1 MIEVQRSEPEQLSLK
16 QQIAQRRRDLN
27 VTTDTIASESALRE
41 REILEESLSKSRS
54 LESSKLVSSMMQRR
68 QMRKQNLDQSLGK
81 SLRAEGGIPSIPT
94 INVEDQDL
102 DKSQLKPLS
111 SSVNLSASI
120 RDRLKDRAKIQQDS
134 AMQKEPVRKLR
145 GLRNRDLQTRFDIE
159 SEDSGPPEEK
169 TAGDDEITED
179 HTESANQST
188 TSLRWKMMAKR
199 GKIAEEPEE
208 KIDEYSFFTKVFEP
222 VGSHDK
228 QPKKSTLIIPEVDDT
243 NFAQYDSL
251 YVITKPEVVNRDA
264 SLRLFVPTAA
274 PAETVTLHGGAP
286 CFLDDEGIYVGEP
299 PGVNS
304 SNWNKME
311 QRLVQTD
318 SGKKWFGIDGNMIV
332 APDPLKQIS
341 SRPMIDFEVDPT
353 IQHKGKCISLTQ
365 TGKFIG
371 ESSVNQLSVN
381 ITQVQFSHHPLFSK
395 EHVLVSQL
403 RDMYAQHTS
412 RQRHNLASHLGDR
425 LQSLRNAVQ
434 ELKYTLG
441 AKPWDMS
448 KPFNKDCVANLEDYS
463 EEIRNVREMWDIEC
477 MKDKNM
483 IRNILTLWKEIK
495 SLRESQGFIA
505 TNTKILVYKEQ
516 TNFAKEDKIWQKQI
530 KSTFE
535 EKKEELMAEYDEK
548 MKIHAN
554 EMADWKMQ
562 AREIKKK
569 MKSDKKKDT
578 AAVEEGEETANTGVL
593 PPKPVA
599 PAKPQT
605 SSLLNEIQNNAVKCR
620 KVPGDPILTIELTHT
635 VVITPIE
642 ECPPTEQ
649 KRRKDIVK
657 SSYYGK
663 LFYNNSEVTRTP
675 NVNLTSDFTLSFGE
689 SACLQVVHWPESIKF
704 ELWGVAEKLSE
715 IFLVIPPNDRHTGN
729 AELDSLEF
737 SSSHKVTYPNSTA
750 VGSGVPE
757 SADGKILLTSGKL
770 FGSTAWVR
778 DSSGK
783 ILAPARQDVAASFG
797 RADPIHSIG
806 ARSLN
811 DMEKVIQWISEAK
824 LDPNDPRNAP
834 LLHLMNKTRKDT
846 PSESKYFRLD
856 HLETSTYFVSTEEME
871 NDRRYRLLSLR
882 SQGVPE
888 YKPMK
893 MVPLYSSEVTHF
905 EYTQTEKEER
915 VSLKEEGDVFEHH
928 RAAVIRFM
936 KEIQEKIASR
946 SRKVRPM
953 LELSDVV
960 VEDQVPDISTLGR
973 SIAKLLEPRHPLRP
987 QRKERKKVTN
997 QAVGISKVDLLINV
1011 SQAQC
1016 LPIRRRTAGT
1026 EQRISLDPNTAR
1038 STIQLR
1044 PFVEVT
1050 FQRKS
1055 AVTHVADGP
1064 NPHWNQELVLPLNVI
1079 NNEFSANNLR
1089 EISDIVYFNVF
1100 DELIVDIL
1108 QDDRLRDTNIHQ
1120 RLERRW
1126 LGSFQIPF
1134 STIYIN
1140 SRIEGKFKLNVPS
1153 TLMGY
1158 NKDHGLLP
1166 QLTSEMLMSQ
1176 TSLSGQTVTD
1186 KNSYLTIFIT
1196 VEPPLAPQP
1205 PLREVFETNEEPR
1218 LIRAAAAWELLY
1230 NGKYGTRNVRSLVTD
1245 VNGKSV
1251 FITRYI
1257 SPQNPP
1263 HDLVPEDRTS
1273 RTNLTVLQKIAKF
1286 VSLIPYY
1293 QDSIAFS
1300 GSCDIWATS
1309 ELFLKMLAGDEEEHA
1324 ILLCNYFLHMGI
1336 DSYIIK
1342 GIGIPEGETCYVLTK
1357 LPEGTVL
1364 WNPSTGDY
1372 HPQSRPYHSLVS
1384 VHFCFNNENIWANT
1398 QPYDDPGRLDFNFGN
1413 TKNWKPFFTGREN
1426 PRLSTVQIS
1435 RLDYI
1440 ETNLSAIQTLESNL
1454 EKMLMDKMMEWRERH
1469 VTRWNRHCRVVMR
1482 QLLPR
1487 LEAGSLSEED
1497 QTSAMSEIMSS
1508 HNVTG
1513 FPINMRYSD
1522 ASTIIETVYSTNV
1535 HVAEDP
1541 QVEFAMAVYIHPYA
1555 NNVLS
1560 VWIYVGTL
1568 TKKY

>member
-1 MIEVQRSEPEQLSLK
+1 MIEVQRQETQLSLK
-16 QQIAQRRRDLN
+16 QQLAQRRRDLN
-27 VTTDTIASESALRE
+27 VTTDTIASEAALRE
-41 REILEESLSKSRS
+41 KEILEDSLSKSRS

-68 QMRKQNLDQSLGK
+68 QVRKQNLDQSMGK
-81 SLRAEGGIPSIPT
+81 SMRGDGAIPSIPT
-94 INVEDQDL
+94 INVDDQDL

-111 SSVNLSASI
+111 SSVNLSTSI

-134 AMQKEPVRKLR
+134 AMQKEPARKLR

-159 SEDSGPPEEK
+159 SEDSAPPEEK
-169 TAGDDEITED
+169 HSRDDEITED
-179 HTESANQST
+179 HTDSTNQLS
-188 TSLRWKMMAKR
+188 TSLRWKMLAKR

-208 KIDEYSFFTKVFEP
+208 KIDEYSFFTKVYEP
-222 VGSHDK
+222 VGGHEK
-228 QPKKSTLIIPEVDDT
+228 QPKKSALIIPEVDDT

-251 YVITKPEVVNRDA
+251 YVVTKPELPKHDA
-264 SLRLFVPTAA
+264 SVRLFAPTSA
-274 PAETVTLHGGAP
+274 PAETATLHGGAP

-311 QRLVQTD
+311 QRLIQTET
-318 SGKKWFGIDGNMIV
+318 GKKWFGIDGNMIV

-341 SRPMIDFEVDPT
+341 SRPMIDFDVDPT
-353 IQHKGKCISLTQ
+353 IQRTAKCISLSQ

-371 ESSVNQLSVN
+371 ESSVNQLSVS

-403 RDMYAQHTS
+403 RDLHVQYTS

-434 ELKYTLG
+434 ELQYTLG

-477 MKDKNM
+477 MKDKTM
-483 IRNILTLWKEIK
+483 IRAILTVWKEIK
-495 SLRESQGFIA
+495 NLRETQGFIA
-505 TNTKILVYKEQ
+505 TNAKILVYKEQ
-516 TNFAKEDKIWQKQI
+516 TNFAKEDKEWQKQI

-535 EKKEELMAEYDEK
+535 ESKEEMMTEYDEN
-548 MKIHAN
+548 MKIHYN
-554 EMADWKMQ
+554 EMAEWKMQ
-562 AREIKKK
+562 AREIKKR
-569 MKSDKKKDT
+569 MKASKSKEVIT
-578 AAVEEGEETANTGVL
+578 EEGEEATTGVL

-605 SSLLNEIQNNAVKCR
+605 SSLLNEIQSNSVKCR

-635 VVITPIE
+635 VTITPIE
-642 ECPPTEQ
+642 ECPPIEQ
-649 KRRKDIVK
+649 KRRKDILK
-657 SSYYGK
+657 SSCYGK
-663 LFYNNSEVTRTP
+663 LFYNNSEVTRSP
-675 NVNLTSDFTLSFGE
+675 NVNLTSDFTLNFGE
-689 SACLQVVHWPESIKF
+689 SVCLQVVHWPESIKF
-704 ELWGVAEKLSE
+704 ELWSISEKLSE

-729 AELDSLEF
+729 AELESLEF

-757 SADGKILLTSGKL
+757 SVDGKILLTSGKL
-770 FGSTAWVR
+770 FGSTAWVK
-778 DSSGK
+778 DASGK
-783 ILAPARQDVAASFG
+783 ILAPVRHDIAATFG
-797 RADPIHSIG
+797 RADPIHAIG

-834 LLHLMNKTRKDT
+834 LLHLMNRTRKDAPGDT
-846 PSESKYFRLD
+846 KYFRLD
-856 HLETSTYFVSTEEME
+856 HLEKSTYFVSTEELE
-871 NDRRYRLLSLR
+871 NDRRFSLLSLR
-882 SQGVPE
+882 NQGVPE

-893 MVPLYSSEVTHF
+893 MVPMYSSEVTHF
-905 EYTQTEKEER
+905 EYAQTEKEEK

-936 KEIQEKIASR
+936 QEIQDKIASR

-997 QAVGISKVDLLINV
+997 QAVGITKVDLLVNV

-1016 LPIRRRTAGT
+1016 LPIRSRTTAS
-1026 EQRISLDPNTAR
+1026 EQRMTLDPNTAR

-1050 FQRKS
+1050 FQRQS
-1055 AVTHVADGP
+1055 SVTHVADGP

-1079 NNEFSANNLR
+1079 NNEFSASNLR
-1089 EISDIVYFNVF
+1089 EITDIVYFNVF
-1100 DELIVDIL
+1100 DEIIVDIL
-1108 QDDRLRDTNIHQ
+1108 ADDRLRDTNIHQ

-1166 QLTSEMLMSQ
+1166 HLMTSDMLLSQSSLT
-1176 TSLSGQTVTD
+1176 GHTD
-1186 KNSYLTIFIT
+1186 KTSYLTIFIT
-1196 VEPPLAPQP
+1196 VEPPLAPHP
-1205 PLREVFETNEEPR
+1205 ALREVFDTNEEPR

-1230 NGKYGTRNVRSLVTD
+1230 NGEHGSRSVRSLVTD

-1257 SPQNPP
+1257 GPQNPP
-1263 HDLVPEDRTS
+1263 NELVPEDRNMRKS
-1273 RTNLTVLQKIAKF
+1273 LVILQKVAKF

-1324 ILLCNYFLHMGI
+1324 ILLCNYFLYMGI

-1357 LPEGTVL
+1357 QLEGNVL

-1384 VHFCFNNENIWANT
+1384 VHFCFNNENIWANM
-1398 QPYDDPGRLDFNFGN
+1398 QPYDDPGRLDFNFNN
-1413 TKNWKPFFTGREN
+1413 TKNWKTFFAGKES
-1426 PRLSTVQIS
+1426 PKLSTVQVS

-1440 ETNLSAIQTLESNL
+1440 ETNVSAIQTLESNL
-1454 EKMLMDKMMEWRERH
+1454 EKMLMDKIMEWRERH

-1482 QLLPR
+1482 QLLPQ
-1487 LEAGSLSEED
+1487 LEMGSLSEED
-1497 QTSAMSEIMSS
+1497 QVSAMSEIMSS

-1541 QVEFAMAVYIHPYA
+1541 TVEFALTVYIHPYA